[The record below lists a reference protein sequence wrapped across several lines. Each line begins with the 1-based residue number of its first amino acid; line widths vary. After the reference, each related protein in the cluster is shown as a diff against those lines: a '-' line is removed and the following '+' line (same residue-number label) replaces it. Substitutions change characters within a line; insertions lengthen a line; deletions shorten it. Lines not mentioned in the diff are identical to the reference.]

1 MGETARLV
9 FRPMTTDDADK
20 LAALDAQCFK
30 QADAWNSGDFFS
42 AAMDANFAF
51 VVGERGGE
59 IVACA
64 GAEISAD
71 QAEVETVAVAP
82 EFRGRGVGKKL
93 LAELL
98 DVLTGRG
105 VTFVVL
111 EVRPS
116 NAAAVKLYDSFDFQ
130 IVERAENFYG
140 DEDAWIMVREF

>member
-30 QADAWNSGDFFS
+30 QDDAWNSGDFFS
-42 AAMDANFAF
+42 AAMNANFAF

-82 EFRGRGVGKKL
+82 NFRGRGVGKKL

-116 NAAAVKLYDSFDFQ
+116 NTAAVKLYDGFGFQ